1 MKPFLL
7 AIFFA
12 LAFAL
17 ALGCTANGQSV
28 SPPGGEIEHIGPLG
42 ANTKPSGSPPLQAP
56 ALTAAQ
62 KAVIFDA
69 VMLDKSKSKVNENFD
84 VTVGGLVPT
93 IDLHQLPADVLA
105 QAPTARPYRYAV
117 LADRVVLV
125 DPTTMRAVD
134 VIKP

>member
-1 MKPFLL
+1 MKPFLS
-7 AIFFA
+7 AIF
-12 LAFAL
+12 FAL
-17 ALGCTANGQSV
+17 ALGCTANGQSA

-42 ANTKPSGSPPLQAP
+42 ASTKPSGTPPLQAP

-69 VMLDKSKSKVNENFD
+69 VMLAKSKVNENFD

-93 IDLHQLPADVLA
+93 IELHQLPADALA

-117 LADRVVLV
+117 LADQVVLV
-125 DPTTMRAVD
+125 DPMTMRAVD

>member
-7 AIFFA
+7 ATF
-12 LAFAL
+12 LAL

-42 ANTKPSGSPPLQAP
+42 ANTKPSGTPPLQAP

-62 KAVIFDA
+62 KAVIFNA
-69 VMLDKSKSKVNENFD
+69 VMLDKSKSRVNENFD
-84 VTVGGLVPT
+84 VTVGGMVPT
-93 IDLHQLPADVLA
+93 VEVHQLPADALA

-117 LADRVVLV
+117 LADQVVLV
-125 DPTTMRAVD
+125 DPMTMRAVD